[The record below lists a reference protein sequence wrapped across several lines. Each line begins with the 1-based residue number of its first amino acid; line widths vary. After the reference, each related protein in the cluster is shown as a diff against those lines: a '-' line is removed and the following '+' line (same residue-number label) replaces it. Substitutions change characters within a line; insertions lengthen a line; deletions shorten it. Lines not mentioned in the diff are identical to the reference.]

1 MNEYEDDA
9 VFAKF
14 LNYMKRALYNRTIN
28 YYRDLGKNRFV
39 EDNYDYFY
47 EPTYEVNQEEYI
59 NTRFLNAKE
68 MLVLALHF
76 EGGMTYSEISEI
88 TRENME
94 TVKKRGQRAVDKL
107 RKKLE
112 E

>member
-1 MNEYEDDA
+1 
-9 VFAKF
+9 
-14 LNYMKRALYNRTIN
+14 MKKALYNRTIN

-68 MLVLALHF
+68 MLVLVLHF
-76 EGGMTYSEISEI
+76 EGGMTYNEISEI